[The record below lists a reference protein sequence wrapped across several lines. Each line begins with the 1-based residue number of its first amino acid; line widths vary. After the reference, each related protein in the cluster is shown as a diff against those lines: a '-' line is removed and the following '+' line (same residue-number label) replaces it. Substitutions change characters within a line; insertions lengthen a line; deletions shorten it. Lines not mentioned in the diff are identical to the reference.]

1 MKESS
6 TCAGEL
12 MGDRVRKLREER
24 QVTQVILAERTG
36 LRQSHISDLERGVL
50 LPNLLTLMRIAA
62 ALDCTVSS
70 ITSALDKED
79 LAALLP
85 K

>member
-1 MKESS
+1 MKHSS
-6 TCAGEL
+6 TRAGEL
-12 MGDRVRKLREER
+12 IGDRVRGLREQR
-24 QVTQVILAERTG
+24 HVTQAVVAERTG

-62 ALDCTVSS
+62 ALDCKVSD

-79 LAALLP
+79 LSTLLP